1 MRDQCSRK
9 KTRSIEPRLFT
20 RSIATSIFNSTK
32 PSILFESEDYRT
44 QDLPLKFSPMAL
56 C

>member
-1 MRDQCSRK
+1 MRDQCSTK
-9 KTRSIEPRLFT
+9 KTRSIEPRHFT

-44 QDLPLKFSPMAL
+44 EDLPLNYSPKGL

>member
-9 KTRSIEPRLFT
+9 KTRLIEPSFFA
-20 RSIATSIFNSTK
+20 RSLAASIFNSTK
-32 PSILFESEDYRT
+32 RSILFESEDYRT
-44 QDLPLKFSPMAL
+44 EDLPLNYSPKGL